1 MLEREKECEL
11 KEIERELHLAQAE
24 IRNLRQAADDSAT
37 EHESDIASLQG
48 DICRM
53 QSELD
58 DLERIRN
65 EYEVE
70 INSLRAEMEMRTSDS
85 SNSYTPS
92 DFSELQ
98 GMRGQALPPSVRKVK
113 QREIVCQK
121 MVEGGLR

>member
-37 EHESDIASLQG
+37 EHESDIASLQENL
-48 DICRM
+48 CRM

-58 DLERIRN
+58 DLERVRN
-65 EYEVE
+65 EYELE
-70 INSLRAEMEMRTSDS
+70 ITSLRAEMEMKTSDS
-85 SNSYTPS
+85 SNSYTLS

-98 GMRGQALPPSVRKVK
+98 GMRCKPFSWSVRKVK

-121 MVEGGLR
+121 MVEGGFR